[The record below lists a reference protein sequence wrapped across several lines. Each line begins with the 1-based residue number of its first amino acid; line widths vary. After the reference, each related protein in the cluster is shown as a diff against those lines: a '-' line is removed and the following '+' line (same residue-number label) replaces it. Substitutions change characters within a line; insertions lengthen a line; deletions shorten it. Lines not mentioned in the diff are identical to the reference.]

1 MTQAPQREA
10 GGHKHLE
17 TEFLARSYREMYL
30 TIRALHLC
38 SENGS
43 PENKL
48 LADFFSK
55 ELLKENW
62 TDEANTKRKL
72 ESGMKLI
79 QGIVEGSKNQ
89 KPQAKE
95 AVKTATRVTPPLTKP
110 SETTKGPQQRKVGD
124 KRPYQPEREPVSEES

>member
-79 QGIVEGSKNQ
+79 QGIIEGSKNQ

-95 AVKTATRVTPPLTKP
+95 ADKTANRVTPSPKP
-110 SETTKGPQQRKVGD
+110 SETTKGPQQLKVGD
-124 KRPYQPEREPVSEES
+124 KRLYQPEQEPVSEES